1 MATSSFKTIFR
12 VAEFVRIPTIS
23 RSRSEVSRLQLRFE
37 AASNQSNVCPSWR
50 RSRIL
55 IGLAF
60 LQTWLLGAAG
70 AFAAPIIDFE
80 TTPAGV
86 TPVDDAPLSSLTP
99 YVYPGLQISFGL
111 DGNSDGTVDT
121 DAVFEH
127 AGLDPG
133 EPPNGGFSG
142 SSGTDTAD
150 PGFAAQLGN
159 WFLRSPVGGSN
170 FGTLVITYSGTTIV
184 TAASGEIWD
193 IDGTAQF
200 PGGPGDTEEY
210 TVRAYDSLN
219 NLLATQVS
227 PLGTLTSAIAPLDG
241 EPWTFSFSGLSA
253 GIAEITVDFTGTKT
267 AGIGLAFNNFN
278 PTGAVP
284 EPATWTLLLVAAV
297 AMLTPSRRH
306 R

>member
-1 MATSSFKTIFR
+1 MA
-12 VAEFVRIPTIS
+12 
-23 RSRSEVSRLQLRFE
+23 
-37 AASNQSNVCPSWR
+37 NQSNVHPL
-50 RSRIL
+50 RSSGRIAL
-55 IGLAF
+55 VMAIFQA
-60 LQTWLLGAAG
+60 WLLCSSGTS
-70 AFAAPIIDFE
+70 AAPIIDFE
-80 TTPAGV
+80 TTPAGL

-111 DGNSDGTVDT
+111 DGNNDGIVDT

-133 EPPNGGFSG
+133 EPPNAGFSG

-150 PGFAAQLGN
+150 PGFTAQLGN

-241 EPWTFSFSGLSA
+241 QPWVFSFSGLTA
-253 GIAEITVDFTGTKT
+253 GIGKITINFTGSKT

-278 PTGAVP
+278 PTGVVP
-284 EPATWTLLLVAAV
+284 EPAGWLLAILGCGILTLGA
-297 AMLTPSRRH
+297 RRQAN
-306 R
+306 RKTATG

>member
-1 MATSSFKTIFR
+1 MAT
-12 VAEFVRIPTIS
+12 
-23 RSRSEVSRLQLRFE
+23 
-37 AASNQSNVCPSWR
+37 QSLVYISWR
-50 RSRIL
+50 RKVSL
-55 IGLAF
+55 FGL
-60 LQTWLLGAAG
+60 TLLNVCVLAA
-70 AFAAPIIDFE
+70 ASANAVLIDFE
-80 TTPAGV
+80 TTPFGV
-86 TPVDDAPLSSLTP
+86 APFDDQSLSPFTP
-99 YVYPGLQISFGL
+99 YSYPGLQIGFGL
-111 DGNSDGTVDT
+111 DGNLDGNVDVLPNQWP
-121 DAVFEH
+121 VFEH

-150 PGFAAQLGN
+150 PGFTAQLGN

-200 PGGPGDTEEY
+200 AGGPGDTEEY
-210 TVRAYDSLN
+210 TVRAYDLLN

-241 EPWTFSFSGLSA
+241 EPWVFSFSGLSA
-253 GIAEITVDFTGTKT
+253 GISKITIDFTGSKT

-278 PTGAVP
+278 PTSAVP
-284 EPATWTLLLVAAV
+284 EPSAWALMLAA
-297 AMLTPSRRH
+297 AAARLMSNRQRH
-306 R
+306 

>member
-1 MATSSFKTIFR
+1 MAN
-12 VAEFVRIPTIS
+12 
-23 RSRSEVSRLQLRFE
+23 QL
-37 AASNQSNVCPSWR
+37 NVCPFWR
-50 RSRIL
+50 RRRITFGFAL
-55 IGLAF
+55 LHA
-60 LQTWLLGAAG
+60 WLLGATG
-70 AFAAPIIDFE
+70 AIAASIIDFE

-86 TPVDDAPLSSLTP
+86 TPVDDALLSSLTP
-99 YVYPGLQISFGL
+99 YVYPGLLISFGL
-111 DGNSDGTVDT
+111 DGNSDGIVDT

-150 PGFAAQLGN
+150 PGFTAQLGN

-193 IDGTAQF
+193 IDGTAQV

-210 TVRAYDSLN
+210 TVRAYDLLN

-241 EPWTFSFSGLSA
+241 EPWVFSFSGLSA
-253 GIAEITVDFTGTKT
+253 GISKITVDFTGTKT

-284 EPATWTLLLVAAV
+284 EPSALLLATLGFVSL
-297 AMLTPSRRH
+297 MSMKRRRSRRPA
-306 R
+306 RA

>member
-1 MATSSFKTIFR
+1 MANQTNDCTLWDRNRIVFNLALSTSLWIG
-12 VAEFVRIPTIS
+12 PTIAS
-23 RSRSEVSRLQLRFE
+23 
-37 AASNQSNVCPSWR
+37 AASV
-50 RSRIL
+50 
-55 IGLAF
+55 
-60 LQTWLLGAAG
+60 
-70 AFAAPIIDFE
+70 IDFE
-80 TTPAGV
+80 TTPAGI
-86 TPVDDAPLSSLTP
+86 TPIDDAPLSSLTP

-111 DGNSDGTVDT
+111 DGNSDGIVDT
-121 DAVFEH
+121 DSVFEH
-127 AGLDPG
+127 AGLDPS

-184 TAASGEIWD
+184 NAASGEIWD

-200 PGGPGDTEEY
+200 AGGPGDTEEY
-210 TVRAYDSLN
+210 TVRAYDALN

-241 EPWTFSFSGLSA
+241 QPWVFSFSGLAA
-253 GIAEITVDFTGTKT
+253 GIAKITIDFTGSKT
-267 AGIGLAFNNFN
+267 SGIGLAFNNFN

-284 EPATWTLLLVAAV
+284 EPSAWILGGCGFLS
-297 AMLTPSRRH
+297 LTAIKRR
-306 R
+306 RPVCA

>member
-1 MATSSFKTIFR
+1 MAT
-12 VAEFVRIPTIS
+12 
-23 RSRSEVSRLQLRFE
+23 
-37 AASNQSNVCPSWR
+37 QSNLHRLWS
-50 RSRIL
+50 SARIAL
-55 IGLAF
+55 GMTLF
-60 LQTWLLGAAG
+60 QTWLLCSNGAS
-70 AFAAPIIDFE
+70 AAPIIDFE
-80 TTPAGV
+80 TTPAGL

-111 DGNSDGTVDT
+111 DGNSDGIVDT

-127 AGLDPG
+127 AGLDPN

-150 PGFAAQLGN
+150 PGFTAQLGN

-200 PGGPGDTEEY
+200 PGGPGDTEES

-219 NLLATQVS
+219 NLLTTQVS

-241 EPWTFSFSGLSA
+241 QPWVFSFSGLTA
-253 GIAEITVDFTGTKT
+253 GIGKITVDFTGSKM

-284 EPATWTLLLVAAV
+284 EPAGWLLTTLGCAIL
-297 AMLTPSRRH
+297 SSCGRR
-306 R
+306 RTN

>member
-1 MATSSFKTIFR
+1 MRAVVREEVGRTILIMFITHEETRTLLMANQPNICL
-12 VAEFVRIPTIS
+12 S
-23 RSRSEVSRLQLRFE
+23 R
-37 AASNQSNVCPSWR
+37 C
-50 RSRIL
+50 RSRI
-55 IGLAF
+55 IFGLVH
-60 LQTWLLGAAG
+60 LQTWLLSVTGAT
-70 AFAAPIIDFE
+70 AASIIDFE

-86 TPVDDAPLSSLTP
+86 MPVDDAPLSSLTP
-99 YVYPGLQISFGL
+99 YVYPGLLISFGL
-111 DGNSDGTVDT
+111 DGNSDGIVDT

-142 SSGTDTAD
+142 SSGPDTAD
-150 PGFAAQLGN
+150 PGFTAQLGN

-210 TVRAYDSLN
+210 TVRAYDLLN

-241 EPWTFSFSGLSA
+241 EPWVFSFSGLSA
-253 GIAEITVDFTGTKT
+253 GISKITVDFTGTKT

-278 PTGAVP
+278 PTGATVP
-284 EPATWTLLLVAAV
+284 EPATWILLLVVAAV
-297 AMLTPSRRH
+297 RLMSNRQRR
-306 R
+306 